1 MPLIKLYAGLRAAA
15 GVKETHVDGQLLRD
29 ILQALVEQHPA
40 LDGAVLDGER
50 LRPHV
55 VITVNGKHVDPDAGL
70 IVPIMPGDQIAI
82 FPPIAGG

>member
-15 GVKETHVDGQLLRD
+15 GLKETHVDGNRLQD
-29 ILQALVEQHPA
+29 ILLSLVEQYPG
-40 LDGAVLDGER
+40 LDGAVLDAEG

-55 VITVNGKHVDPDAGL
+55 VITVNGKHIDPDAGL
-70 IVPIMPGDQIAI
+70 AIPIMPGDQIAI